1 MTWKMELSLSK
12 QICFL
17 VLCLLASILFACSNS
32 SDNAAAPTE
41 SIVLNKG
48 VVLNHTTHA
57 GQSCE
62 SCHQCGVADG
72 KITMLRKDWAHFTC
86 KGCHADQQRGPT
98 NCKGCHTLNPAA
110 KAVLSNTATIILN
123 GTLANLVVTAT
134 DFSGVAGVDLTIN
147 YDSSYFSS
155 PVVTSGELLSG
166 FLVATNTATP
176 GRVKV
181 AAITSQPVT
190 GSGTIV
196 SVSFM
201 GVRDCS
207 SSLASSVYTTL
218 STISANGQPL
228 PTQTTVAPYL
238 NLSGATIVST
248 SPSSPVSQIVT
259 TVAPTLPTPTS
270 TPETTFSCK

>member
-1 MTWKMELSLSK
+1 MTWKIELNSNNHTR
-12 QICFL
+12 FL
-17 VLCLLASILFACSNS
+17 VLGLVASVLCACSNS
-32 SDNAAAPTE
+32 SGNAAAPTE

-57 GQSCE
+57 EQACE

-72 KITMLRKDWAHFTC
+72 KTTMLRKDWAHFTC
-86 KGCHADQQRGPT
+86 KGCHADKLKGPT
-98 NCKGCHTLNPAA
+98 NCKGCHTLNPTA
-110 KAVLSNTATIILN
+110 KAVLSNTATISLN
-123 GTLANLVVTAT
+123 GTLGNLVVTAT
-134 DFSGVAGVDLTIN
+134 DFSGVAGVDLAIN
-147 YDSSYFSS
+147 YDSSCFSS
-155 PVVTSGELLSG
+155 PVVISGELLSG

-190 GSGTIV
+190 GSGMIV

-207 SSLASSVYTTL
+207 SSLAASVNTTL
-218 STISANGQPL
+218 STISANGQSL

-259 TVAPTLPTPTS
+259 TVAPTPSTT
-270 TPETTFSCK
+270 TPEITFSCK

>member
-1 MTWKMELSLSK
+1 MTWKIELSPNY
-12 QICFL
+12 QIRFL
-17 VLCLLASILFACSNS
+17 VLCLLANILFACSNN

-41 SIVLNKG
+41 GIVLNKG

-57 GQSCE
+57 EQACE

-72 KITMLRKDWAHFTC
+72 KITILRKDWAHFTC
-86 KGCHADQQRGPT
+86 KGCHADKQRGPT
-98 NCKGCHTLNPAA
+98 NCKGCHTVNPVA
-110 KAVLSNTATIILN
+110 KAVFSNTATISLN
-123 GTLANLVVTAT
+123 GTLADLVITAT
-134 DFSGVAGVDLTIN
+134 DFSNVAGVDLAIN
-147 YDSSYFSS
+147 YDSSCFSL
-155 PVVTSGELLSG
+155 PVVRSGELLSG
-166 FLVATNTATP
+166 FLVATNTSTP

-190 GSGTIV
+190 GSGAIV

-201 GVRDCS
+201 AVRDCS
-207 SSLASSVYTTL
+207 SSLAASVTTTM

-248 SPSSPVSQIVT
+248 SPPSPVSQIVT
-259 TVAPTLPTPTS
+259 TAAPTQATT
-270 TPETTFSCK
+270 TPEITFSCK